1 MPVSADIFQPAL
13 ARTVNLAH
21 SAQAVRCARR
31 AVSLHL
37 ARQGF
42 LKGPGGERSEQAEAA
57 LLVVSELVTNAC
69 RHTPGP
75 GYLGMALRG
84 GRLVLEVGDR
94 SRIVPRPVPP
104 GDRGPWGGFGLGL
117 VSELV
122 DDWSVVGT
130 GQGKTVRVTLPMAV

>member
-1 MPVSADIFQPAL
+1 MPVPLETSRPAL
-13 ARTVNLAH
+13 VRSVDLAN

-42 LKGPGGERSEQAEAA
+42 LKGPDGERSEQAEAA

-75 GYLGMALRG
+75 GHLGMALHG
-84 GRLVLEVGDR
+84 GRLVLEVTDR
-94 SRIVPRPVPP
+94 SRTAPRLVPP
-104 GDRGPWGGFGLGL
+104 GDRGPCGGFGLGL
-117 VSELV
+117 VAELV
-122 DDWSVVGT
+122 DDWSVIST
-130 GQGKTVRVTLPMAV
+130 GQGKTIRVTLPMAV